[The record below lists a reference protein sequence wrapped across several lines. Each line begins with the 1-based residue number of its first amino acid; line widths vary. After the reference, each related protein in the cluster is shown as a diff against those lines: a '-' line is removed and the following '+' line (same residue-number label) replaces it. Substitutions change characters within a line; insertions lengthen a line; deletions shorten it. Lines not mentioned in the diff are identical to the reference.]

1 MKVEEKEKVHS
12 PLIDM
17 KKKVRELNALAKRS
31 KKNFDNSNYRKNDI
45 RKNIFIYMA
54 SELQF
59 LMLGIMLS
67 EELTSYE
74 CFWPK
79 WKNSPLQEE
88 AMIKHQGDFLNS
100 LYNGF
105 YFLFFVQVENY
116 LRLIANSNHINKEE
130 EKSIMKIF
138 RNLAK
143 EYNLSKEDKNLFSI
157 FSELRNLSHN
167 GGFYSKENNKSI
179 EFKGYKFIFEKGN
192 STKLPFS
199 LIEYN
204 VFIAEHIIDLIEKIN
219 QKTEKIDY
227 IEDNYAKIEFT
238 NE

>member
-1 MKVEEKEKVHS
+1 MEVEEKEKVHS

-31 KKNFDNSNYRKNDI
+31 KKNFDNSNYRENDI
-45 RKNIFIYMA
+45 RKDIFKYMM

-67 EELTSYE
+67 KELTSYE
-74 CFWPK
+74 CFWSK
-79 WKNSPLQEE
+79 WRNSPLQEE
-88 AMIKHQGDFLNS
+88 TMKNHQDDFLNS

-116 LRLIANSNHINKEE
+116 LRLIANLNDINKE

-143 EYNLSKEDKNLFSI
+143 EYNLSKEDENLFSI

-199 LIEYN
+199 MIESN
-204 VFIAEHIIDLIEKIN
+204 IFIAEHIIDLIEKIH
-219 QKTEKIDY
+219 QKTEKNDY
-227 IEDNYAKIEFT
+227 IEDNYTKIEFT
-238 NE
+238 YE

>member
-12 PLIDM
+12 PLIDI
-17 KKKVRELNALAKRS
+17 KKKVKELNALAKRS
-31 KKNFDNSNYRKNDI
+31 KKNSDNSNYRENDI
-45 RKNIFIYMA
+45 RKDIFTYIM

-67 EELTSYE
+67 EELTNNE
-74 CFWPK
+74 CFWSK
-79 WKNSPLQEE
+79 WRNTPLQEE
-88 AMIKHQGDFLNS
+88 IMKKHQDDFLDS
-100 LYNGF
+100 LFNGF
-105 YFLFFVQVENY
+105 YFLFFVRVENY
-116 LRLIANSNHINKEE
+116 LRLIANHIKKENF
-130 EKSIMKIF
+130 SIMETFK
-138 RNLAK
+138 NLAN
-143 EYNLSKEDKNLFSI
+143 EYKLSKEDENLFSI

-199 LIEYN
+199 MIESN
-204 VFIAEHIIDLIEKIN
+204 IFIAGHIIDLIEKIN
-219 QKTEKIDY
+219 QKTENIDY

-238 NE
+238 YE

>member
-12 PLIDM
+12 PLID
-17 KKKVRELNALAKRS
+17 KEEKVKQLNALAKRS
-31 KKNFDNSNYRKNDI
+31 GENSNNSKYRGNDI
-45 RKNIFIYMA
+45 RKNIFIYMTA
-54 SELQF
+54 ELQF

-67 EELTSYE
+67 KELTSYK
-74 CFWPK
+74 CFWSK
-79 WKNSPLQEE
+79 WRNSPLQEE
-88 AMIKHQGDFLNS
+88 TMKNHQDNFLNS

-105 YFLFFVQVENY
+105 YFLFFVRVENY
-116 LRLIANSNHINKEE
+116 LRLIANPNDINKE

-143 EYNLSKEDKNLFSI
+143 EYNLSKEDENLFSI

-167 GGFYSKENNKSI
+167 GGFYNKENKSI

-199 LIEYN
+199 MIESN
-204 VFIAEHIIDLIEKIN
+204 IFIAEHIIDLIEKIN

-238 NE
+238 YE

>member
-1 MKVEEKEKVHS
+1 MKVEEKEKIHS

-17 KKKVRELNALAKRS
+17 KKKVIEINVLAKRS
-31 KKNFDNSNYRKNDI
+31 KKNFDNSNYRENDI
-45 RKNIFIYMA
+45 RKEIYIYMV

-67 EELTSYE
+67 KELTSYK
-74 CFWPK
+74 CFWSK
-79 WKNSPLQEE
+79 WKNSPLEE
-88 AMIKHQGDFLNS
+88 DIMKMHKDDFLNS

-105 YFLFFVQVENY
+105 YFLFFVRVENY
-116 LRLIANSNHINKEE
+116 LRLIANHIQKE
-130 EKSIMKIF
+130 KFSIMETF
-138 RNLAK
+138 ENLVK
-143 EYNLSKEDKNLFSI
+143 EYNLSNDDKKLFSI

-167 GGFYSKENNKSI
+167 GGFYSNKNNKSV

-199 LIEYN
+199 MIESN
-204 VFIAEHIIDLIEKIN
+204 IFIAEHIIDLIEKIN

-238 NE
+238 YE